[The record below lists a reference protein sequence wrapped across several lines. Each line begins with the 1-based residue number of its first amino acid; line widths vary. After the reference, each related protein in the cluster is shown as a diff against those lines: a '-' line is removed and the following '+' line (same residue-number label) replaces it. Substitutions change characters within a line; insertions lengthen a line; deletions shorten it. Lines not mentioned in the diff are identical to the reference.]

1 MKTFF
6 KFFIIIVILLFAAG
20 FFAWNMVP
28 SWVTNKLSK
37 EAGVTVSIGDIGAT
51 LDKISVRR
59 FAMGNPP
66 GRTLSRALGI
76 QKAEIDAPLSRYL
89 DDNIVIDRVEA
100 KNIYIG
106 VEFDRKGSSSGNWT
120 TIMGNIKR
128 NSLNS
133 EETKKTVLIK
143 KLRLRNIIIDLAYTN
158 EPGKVKRLKPID
170 KISLNNVS
178 SEGGIPSS
186 VIMDIVIEQMLD
198 EIFSIENLQNMIQGV
213 IQGLDSNGRL
223 SPLQGLFGEALHEK

>member
-28 SWVTNKLSK
+28 SWVTSKLSN
-37 EAGVTVSIGDIGAT
+37 EAGVTVTIGDIGAT
-51 LDKISVRR
+51 FDRINVRR
-59 FAMGNPP
+59 FYMGNPP
-66 GRTLSRALGI
+66 GRVLSKALTI
-76 QKAEIDAPLSRYL
+76 QKTEIDAPLSRYL
-89 DDNIVIDRVEA
+89 DDEIVIDKVDA

-106 VEFDRKGSSSGNWT
+106 VEFDKKGSSNGNWT

-128 NSLNS
+128 NALHAGG
-133 EETKKTVLIK
+133 EKKTVFIR
-143 KLRLRNIIIDLAYTN
+143 KLVLHNINIDLAYTN
-158 EPGKVKRLKPID
+158 ENGKVKHLKPINR
-170 KISLNNVS
+170 IELNNVS

-186 VIMDIVIEQMLD
+186 VIMDIVIQQMLD

-213 IQGLDSNGRL
+213 IKGIDRDGKLA
-223 SPLQGLFGEALHEK
+223 PLQGLFGEVL